1 MLTKA
6 MLTKSMSLGARGQ
19 AALIIGVVTV
29 LVVGCSNDEGT
40 TTAALGTSTAST
52 ATATA
57 AATTPTVTARATA
70 TPSSSRSPSSPSSGS
85 PSSGS
90 KSREKPSVAISRA
103 PLVKVGQPANIS
115 DGVRIT
121 VGAVRD
127 QKVSAELPGEIA
139 GPAAVVP
146 VTVRNS
152 SNQPFSLD
160 GVVVTAFYDDDVPAT
175 ETTVDPAKPLTGSL
189 AAGRTA
195 KGVYVFTVP
204 REQASTLRIEVSSNQ
219 SATIVQ
225 FAR

>member
-1 MLTKA
+1 MQSRAT
-6 MLTKSMSLGARGQ
+6 SRARGQ
-19 AALIIGVVTV
+19 AALIVGVVTV
-29 LVVGCSNDEGT
+29 LVVGCSNDEGA
-40 TTAALGTSTAST
+40 TTAALETVT
-52 ATATA
+52 ATTATTA
-57 AATTPTVTARATA
+57 TPTVTARATA
-70 TPSSSRSPSSPSSGS
+70 KPSSMASPSSTSPSSTSSSSTSFGS
-85 PSSGS
+85 TSSGS

-146 VTVRNS
+146 VTVRNA

>member
-1 MLTKA
+1 
-6 MLTKSMSLGARGQ
+6 
-19 AALIIGVVTV
+19 
-29 LVVGCSNDEGT
+29 
-40 TTAALGTSTAST
+40 
-52 ATATA
+52 
-57 AATTPTVTARATA
+57 
-70 TPSSSRSPSSPSSGS
+70 
-85 PSSGS
+85 
-90 KSREKPSVAISRA
+90 
-103 PLVKVGQPANIS
+103 VKVGQPANIS